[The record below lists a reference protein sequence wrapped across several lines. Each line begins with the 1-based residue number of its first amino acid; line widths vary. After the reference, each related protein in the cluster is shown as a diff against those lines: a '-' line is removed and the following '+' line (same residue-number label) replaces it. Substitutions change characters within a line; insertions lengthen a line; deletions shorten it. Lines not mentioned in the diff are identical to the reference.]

1 MSRLVGGAVV
11 ALDRAP
17 AGETEWPPVLVYFAV
32 FLLVVAVGAVATM
45 FLRARA
51 TTRRER

>member
-1 MSRLVGGAVV
+1 MTPLV
-11 ALDRAP
+11 ALAVERAP

-32 FLLVVAVGAVATM
+32 FLLVVALGALATM

-51 TTRRER
+51 TTRRDR

>member
-1 MSRLVGGAVV
+1 VISLAALAVE
-11 ALDRAP
+11 RAP

-32 FLLVVAVGAVATM
+32 FLLVVALGAVTTM

-51 TTRRER
+51 TTRRDR